1 VCSLQSKRVLNI
13 SETTVG
19 YRAAELPLQL
29 VSKFG
34 FLEPKLTAKLF
45 HLFNHFYQG
54 INLLGVMI
62 SMVAN
67 SYVAPSWS

>member
-1 VCSLQSKRVLNI
+1 MFAGTK
-13 SETTVG
+13 VG
-19 YRAAELPLQL
+19 YQAAELTLL
-29 VSKFG
+29 SKFR

-62 SMVAN
+62 FVVVN
-67 SYVAPSWS
+67 FYVAPSWS